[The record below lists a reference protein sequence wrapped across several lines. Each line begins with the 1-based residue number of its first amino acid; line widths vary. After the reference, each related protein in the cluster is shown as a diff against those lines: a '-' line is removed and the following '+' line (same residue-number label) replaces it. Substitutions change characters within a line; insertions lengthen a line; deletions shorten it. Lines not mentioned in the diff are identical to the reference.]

1 MSSKA
6 ITLLLIALLFSLSLA
21 QAARP
26 LQPADSTKS
35 VHVIPEKVHDEA
47 CEGVGEEECLMRRTL
62 TAHVDYIYTQDHNP

>member
-1 MSSKA
+1 MIK
-6 ITLLLIALLFSLSLA
+6 ITSFLLLIALLFSLSLA

-26 LQPADSTKS
+26 LQPAD
-35 VHVIPEKVHDEA
+35 IHDED